1 MITVISATNR
11 PESNTMIVAKEY
23 FQQIS
28 QKTKDV
34 KFLSLID
41 VFEKFELN
49 KMYDFEDKRFNDHI
63 KKYIDAAE
71 KFVFVIPEYNGG
83 FSGISKLFIDS
94 IKPIH
99 FKGKKAA
106 LVGVSSGRAGNLRGL
121 DQFTNVLNYLNV
133 TVLPFKNAIA
143 HVDGIIVDELVTD
156 EKTKIFIAKHVD
168 QILNF

>member
-49 KMYDFEDKRFNDHI
+49 KMYGFEDKRFNDYI

-83 FSGISKLFIDS
+83 FSGASKLFIDS

>member
-28 QKTKDV
+28 EKTKDV
-34 KFLSLID
+34 KLLSLID

-49 KMYDFEDKRFNDHI
+49 KMYGFEDKKFNKYI
-63 KKYIDAAE
+63 EEYIDAAK

-83 FSGISKLFIDS
+83 FSGASKLFIDS
-94 IKPIH
+94 IKPAH

-106 LVGVSSGRAGNLRGL
+106 LVGLSSGRAGNLRGL

-156 EKTKIFIAKHVD
+156 EKTKVFIGKHVD
-168 QILNF
+168 QILSF